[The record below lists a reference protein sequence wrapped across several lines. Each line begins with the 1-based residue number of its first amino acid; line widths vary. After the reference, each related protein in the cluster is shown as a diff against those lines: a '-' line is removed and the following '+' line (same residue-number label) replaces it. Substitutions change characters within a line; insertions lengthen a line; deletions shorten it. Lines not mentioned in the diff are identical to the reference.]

1 MYTKGLCKKSH
12 AECPMVH
19 NPTCWHYSQNNG
31 KCLKGDRCLFP
42 HRDPNKSG
50 QFVSRT
56 DDAQAPAGRGGQ
68 LQATSQGDATDK
80 NVGKNKKNDLAKQGV
95 FQRPGEPVIS
105 SSPEANAT
113 ALALS
118 SGLSAGA
125 HPSVSSGGPNGLD
138 ESRSM
143 PLKDG
148 TFLRLGGLQAAAR
161 K

>member
-19 NPTCWHYSQNNG
+19 NPTCWHFTQNNG
-31 KCLKGDRCLFP
+31 KCLKGDRCFFP

-56 DDAQAPAGRGGQ
+56 DDAQAPADRGGQ
-68 LQATSQGDATDK
+68 PQATSQGDATDK
-80 NVGKNKKNDLAKQGV
+80 HKGKDKKNDLAKQGV

-125 HPSVSSGGPNGLD
+125 HPSVSSGGPNGLV
-138 ESRSM
+138 ESRSLPKQTAM
-143 PLKDG
+143 QQP
-148 TFLRLGGLQAAAR
+148 AAR